1 MSAAPP
7 AKGLLPPEESGLQ
20 ITVRPGSHRPFAFKA
35 DRARYLIQRYR
46 SGTPP
51 QPEDETV
58 VGKLHTID
66 YARTIITLKPT
77 NSRAVRFDYPLKLE
91 DWFQANV
98 RRRIQVVG
106 DPVINEVGDI
116 TSFSKIQTLTEL
128 EPTLPPIEEFS
139 VNGSTVRSSR
149 PLAIPVTLEFNERLF
164 SYEDIELGINTY
176 SETYEGLR
184 DAILAD
190 LEVLWRQYADASDAE
205 LAPDAQSVKYAL
217 RSRFR
222 VEQR

>member
-1 MSAAPP
+1 M
-7 AKGLLPPEESGLQ
+7 
-20 ITVRPGSHRPFAFKA
+20 
-35 DRARYLIQRYR
+35 
-46 SGTPP
+46 
-51 QPEDETV
+51 
-58 VGKLHTID
+58 
-66 YARTIITLKPT
+66 
-77 NSRAVRFDYPLKLE
+77 RFDYPLKLE